1 MCINQYLSPSLNCG
15 VKLQC
20 FSFALE
26 LSVNGELESSIY
38 GGFKRI
44 VIHLKTD
51 NYIDVDSSEIVVT
64 EGSRISRYTAKD
76 HITVG
81 R

>member
-1 MCINQYLSPSLNCG
+1 M
-15 VKLQC
+15 LQL

-26 LSVNGELESSIY
+26 LSVNGELDSVVY

-44 VIHLKTD
+44 VIHFKTD
-51 NYIDVDSSEIVVT
+51 LHVEVKVNEIIVREGQNVT
-64 EGSRISRYTAKD
+64 RYTGED
-76 HITVG
+76 LITAG